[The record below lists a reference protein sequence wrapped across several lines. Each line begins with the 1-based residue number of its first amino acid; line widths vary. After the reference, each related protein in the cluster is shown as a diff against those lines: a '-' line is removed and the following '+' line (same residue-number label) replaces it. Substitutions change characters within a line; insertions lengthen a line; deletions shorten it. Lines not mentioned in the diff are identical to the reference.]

1 VNRVVPDNQLA
12 SEVRA
17 FAEQLARGATLA
29 FAAGKK
35 FVRAYLEGGIRKAD
49 AMVHEIAPALFDS
62 ADMRAGVEALLQY
75 GPGQFREK
83 IVFHGR

>member
-1 VNRVVPDNQLA
+1 M
-12 SEVRA
+12 
-17 FAEQLARGATLA
+17 A

-49 AMVHEIAPALFDS
+49 TMVDELAPALFDS
-62 ADMRAGVEALLQY
+62 ADMRAGVQALLQH

-83 IVFHGR
+83 VVFHGR

>member
-1 VNRVVPDNQLA
+1 M
-12 SEVRA
+12 
-17 FAEQLARGATLA
+17 A

-49 AMVHEIAPALFDS
+49 AMVNELAPALFDS
-62 ADMRAGVEALLQY
+62 ADISAGVQALLQH

-83 IVFHGR
+83 VVFHGR